1 MVSPPKFYK
10 FNPSAWFKIVEAH
23 LRVAKIKTRATKFD
37 HVLLSLDPEVAA
49 EIDDFLADRLC
60 DVLRKCF
67 TLSEAEK
74 LKQLENLGPL
84 GEMKP
89 SQLLREMQRL
99 NNNQVEKSPLLEI
112 MFFSRLPAYVRQQV
126 KRANL
131 SLNEKADLADELIAE
146 EISGNQNHTFAIAQP
161 VNKSES
167 FSDEEIY
174 AIRQLVQKKSFNK
187 KQWNE
192 NNRKTNDPQM
202 KICVG
207 ITILLVQK
215 PQSVNIRAPFKK

>member
-1 MVSPPKFYK
+1 MP
-10 FNPSAWFKIVEAH
+10 
-23 LRVAKIKTRATKFD
+23 
-37 HVLLSLDPEVAA
+37 LSGFPVNLDPEVAA
-49 EIDDFLADRLC
+49 EIDDFLADLPEDNQYDRLC
-60 DVLRKCF
+60 DVLRKRL

-84 GEMKP
+84 GEIKP

-187 KQWNE
+187 KRWNE

>member
-1 MVSPPKFYK
+1 MP
-10 FNPSAWFKIVEAH
+10 
-23 LRVAKIKTRATKFD
+23 
-37 HVLLSLDPEVAA
+37 LSGFPVNLDPEVAA
-49 EIDDFLADRLC
+49 EIDDFLADLPEDNQYDRLC

-89 SQLLREMQRL
+89 SQLLRKMQRL
-99 NNNQVEKSPLLEI
+99 SNNQVEKSPLLEN
-112 MFFSRLPAYVRQQV
+112 MFFSRLPTYVRQQV

-131 SLNEKADLADELIAE
+131 SLIKKADLADELIAD

-161 VNKSES
+161 TNKSES
-167 FSDEEIY
+167 FSEEEIY
-174 AIRQLVQKKSFNK
+174 AIRQMVQKNSFNK

-192 NNRKTNDPQM
+192 GTNTNDPQNDNLCWYHHTFGS
-202 KICVG
+202 KATKC
-207 ITILLVQK
+207 QH
-215 PQSVNIRAPFKK
+215 PCSF